1 MKKIFLT
8 GGTGFIGQ
16 NLAGILLKSGAE
28 IVNFARQASLVSVKN
43 PSHRIVRG
51 DICDSSSVEKA
62 MAGCD
67 IVINLAAESSAGR
80 SMEDSKNFMMTNVI
94 GASVLLESARKV
106 GVKKFFQMSTDQV
119 YGNCEKTGF
128 SENAALNPTN
138 PYSASKAAADLLAL
152 SYFRTYGFPVVIARS
167 SVVFG
172 AYQHPGKMLP
182 RFIANAIRGEQLPV
196 YNDGLYKRQWIFVED
211 ACSAILTLVDEGKS
225 GEVYNTSGTEH
236 TNLEIAESVLKLL
249 GKPSSLIAH
258 VEDKKFYDRRY
269 AADSSKI
276 RSLGWEPKRRFEDA
290 LSYTVEWYK
299 NNESWWAQFI

>member
-1 MKKIFLT
+1 MKRIFLT

-16 NLAGILLKSGAE
+16 NLVGLMLKRGDE
-28 IVNFARQASLVSVKN
+28 IVNFARHAGFDGIKE
-43 PSHRIVRG
+43 PCHRIVRG

-67 IVINLAAESSAGR
+67 TVINLAAESSAGR

-94 GASVLLESARKV
+94 GASVLLESARKI

-119 YGNCEKTGF
+119 YGNCEKDGF
-128 SENAALNPTN
+128 SENAVLNPAN

-152 SYFRTYGFPVVIARS
+152 SYFRTYKFPVVIARS
-167 SVVFG
+167 SIVFG

-182 RFIANAIRGEQLPV
+182 RFVTNALKGEQLPV

-211 ACSAILTLVDEGKS
+211 ACRAILSLVDEGKN
-225 GEVYNTSGTEH
+225 GEVYNTGGTER
-236 TNLEIAESVLKLL
+236 TNLEIAESILNLL
-249 GKPSSLIAH
+249 GKPSSMITH
-258 VEDKKFYDRRY
+258 IEDKKFYDRRY
-269 AADSSKI
+269 AVNSSKI
-276 RSLGWEPKRRFEDA
+276 ENLGWAPKHRFEDA

-299 NNESWWAQFI
+299 NNESWWAQFM